1 MPTKYS
7 ATQAALQS
15 AIAPDSP
22 AVSVQASEVSGLD
35 NLARFVARIEA
46 DPGVRKVLVE
56 EGLA

>member
-1 MPTKYS
+1 VTLRWAKG
-7 ATQAALQS
+7 TGVDL
-15 AIAPDSP
+15 
-22 AVSVQASEVSGLD
+22 SGLD